1 MTKKKKKEILFNL
14 IKITIGSL
22 IFATSVN
29 VFALPS
35 NLGEGGVTGVTM
47 ILYYTNQIPTAL
59 TNVVLNTILLI
70 IGYKYLDK
78 QTVFYTLYAIVCMS
92 LFLHFT
98 ETIHFIPSERI
109 VGAIAAGTLM
119 GFGMGS
125 IMRGNGTTAGSAI
138 LALLANKYLGWN
150 KSYALLFFDLIVVLP
165 STLIIGLESMLLTV
179 VSLAVSTKILDF
191 ILEGSNPKKSVVIIS
206 EKHEEIAKKISQDL
220 ERGITVVRGVGY
232 YKRNEKILL
241 YVVIDRPQ
249 VLQIQN
255 LIEEI
260 DPSAFVIFNNV
271 QSVIGEGFTWELMD
285 TADDNPNQ
293 I

>member
-271 QSVIGEGFTWELMD
+271 QSVIGEGFT
-285 TADDNPNQ
+285 
-293 I
+293 

>member
-35 NLGEGGVTGVTM
+35 SLGEGGVTGVTM

-78 QTVFYTLYAIVCMS
+78 QTVFYTLYAIACMS

-260 DPSAFVIFNNV
+260 DPTAFVIFNNV